1 MILLVMVVK
10 KCGNE
15 KRKEVLLARRWAF
28 HVYAMIVGV
37 SFVDLCFP
45 LSLKKWGCSVRSS
58 ECPYD
63 GSPTTVRCI
72 RPLVSVF
79 FLVSS
84 ILFENHQVYHNK
96 TTSSRLCRISRLG
109 WCYSSR
115 GIRKSVRGHILSQV
129 SLF

>member
-45 LSLKKWGCSVRSS
+45 LSLKKMGLFGPV
-58 ECPYD
+58 
-63 GSPTTVRCI
+63 I
-72 RPLVSVF
+72 RMPL
-79 FLVSS
+79 
-84 ILFENHQVYHNK
+84 
-96 TTSSRLCRISRLG
+96 
-109 WCYSSR
+109 
-115 GIRKSVRGHILSQV
+115 
-129 SLF
+129 